1 MKLVT
6 FDAGGES
13 RVGALVDRRILDL
26 SDLAPSMVDFLAGGE
41 ELLEQARTRVRAL
54 EKVGMGGPTLR
65 MWRGEESRL
74 RAPLL
79 RPGKI
84 LCVGLNY
91 TDHIAEQGV
100 QPPASPVFF
109 AKYANTLIGPDE
121 PIVLPRSSAQVD
133 YEAELA
139 FVIGRRAKHV
149 PEAEAMRYVA
159 GYTVCHDV
167 SARDFQFGDG
177 QWTRGKSC
185 DTFCPIGP
193 ALVTTDEVPDPHA
206 LDIALRLNGQV
217 MQSSNTRN
225 LLFKIPFLVH
235 FITRAMTLEPGD
247 IISTGTPPGVGCF
260 RKPPVFLAAGDVVEI
275 TIAGVGTLR
284 NPVAAE

>member
-1 MKLVT
+1 MRLVT
-6 FDAGGES
+6 FDAGGRS

-26 SDLAPSMVDFLAGGE
+26 SDLAETVV
-41 ELLEQARTRVRAL
+41 ELLEGGEPLLAEARGRVAAL
-54 EKVGMGGPTLR
+54 EKAGMGGPTLR
-65 MWRGEESRL
+65 MWRHEEARL

-91 TDHIAEQGV
+91 ADHAAEQGV
-100 QPPASPVFF
+100 QAPASPVLFGKF
-109 AKYANTLIGPDE
+109 SNCIVGPEE
-121 PIVLPRSSAQVD
+121 PIVLPKGSAQVD

-139 FVIGRRAKHV
+139 FVIGRRAKGV
-149 PEAEAMRYVA
+149 PEAEAMRHVA

-193 ALVTTDEVPDPHA
+193 ALVTADEVPDPHA
-206 LDIALRLNGQV
+206 LDIELRLNGQV
-217 MQSSNTRN
+217 MQKSNTRN
-225 LLFKIPFLVH
+225 FIFKIPFLIH
-235 FITRAMTLEPGD
+235 FISRAMTLEPGD
-247 IISTGTPPGVGCF
+247 LISTGTPPGVGVF
-260 RKPPVFLAAGDVVEI
+260 RKPPVFLKAGDTVEI
-275 TIAGVGTLR
+275 AVERVGTLR
-284 NPVAAE
+284 NPVVAG

>member
-6 FDAGGES
+6 FDAGGRS

-26 SDLAPSMVDFLAGGE
+26 SDLAETLVDLLEGGE
-41 ELLEQARTRVRAL
+41 PLMAEARSRAAAL
-54 EKVGMGGPTLR
+54 AAIGGGGPTIR
-65 MWRGEESRL
+65 MWRHEEARL

-91 TDHIAEQGV
+91 ADHAAEQGTK
-100 QPPASPVFF
+100 PPASPILFGKF
-109 AKYANTLIGPDE
+109 ATCIVGPEE
-121 PIVLPRSSAQVD
+121 PIVLPKTSSQVD

-139 FVIGRRAKHV
+139 FVIGRRAKGV
-149 PEAEAMRYVA
+149 PEAEAMRHVA
-159 GYTVCHDV
+159 GYTVCNDV

-193 ALVTTDEVPDPHA
+193 ALVTADEVPDPHA
-206 LDIALRLNGQV
+206 LGIELRLNGQV
-217 MQSSNTRN
+217 MQQSSTRN
-225 LLFKIPFLVH
+225 LIFSIPFLVS
-235 FITRAMTLEPGD
+235 FISRTMTLEPGD
-247 IISTGTPPGVGCF
+247 LVSTGTPPGVGVF
-260 RKPPVFLAAGDVVEI
+260 RKPPVFLKAGDTVEI
-275 TIAGVGTLR
+275 AVEKVGTLR
-284 NPVAAE
+284 NPVVAG